1 MVLEKTLESPLDY
14 KEIQPVHPKG
24 NQSWILIGRTEAEAE
39 ATILWPPD
47 VKSWLEKTLM
57 LGDIEGR
64 RRRGGRGWNDW
75 MVSLTQWTWI
85 EQTMGDGDRQ
95 GSLAHCSPWG
105 HKESDM
111 TEWLKNNNPLY
122 TYLCVHTIKV
132 QLIHLFTLLPFHSPT
147 KTVSSSY
154 IPSIYKDTIT
164 YNRSKQVTK

>member
-1 MVLEKTLESPLDY
+1 MCIFFFSNFLDNINNFILICFYVNQRIDAFELLCWRRLLSPLDC
-14 KEIQPVHPKG
+14 KEIKPVNPKG

-39 ATILWPPD
+39 AAILWPPD

-111 TEWLKNNNPLY
+111 TEWLNWEVGGEQNG
-122 TYLCVHTIKV
+122 
-132 QLIHLFTLLPFHSPT
+132 
-147 KTVSSSY
+147 
-154 IPSIYKDTIT
+154 
-164 YNRSKQVTK
+164 